1 MSDGHAP
8 LAEPFG
14 KLGSR
19 QELYAADVARQA
31 VGVLTDQ
38 PDRVLA
44 IGREF
49 ELCLQPRISSGE
61 PLSRTST
68 TVAYRLYTALTR
80 YILSLSSRHSTK
92 CAILIHCATVV
103 LALDGDP
110 PVIGAVATENVGYLA
125 CSTWSRKRM

>member
-1 MSDGHAP
+1 LSDGHAP

-44 IGREF
+44 IGRDFEF
-49 ELCLQPRISSGE
+49 CFQPRISSAD
-61 PLSRTST
+61 PLSRTGNSRT
-68 TVAYRLYTALTR
+68 CGARQTFTGGLY
-80 YILSLSSRHSTK
+80 
-92 CAILIHCATVV
+92 
-103 LALDGDP
+103 
-110 PVIGAVATENVGYLA
+110 
-125 CSTWSRKRM
+125 